1 MTRHAS
7 VHAAGV
13 VIAPKPLTEFVP
25 LYKGARDEIVTQWAM
40 KEIEKIGLLKMDFLG
55 LSTLTLLDDAVK
67 EIKRTEGVDIDLEKM
82 PMDDAKTYELFSNG
96 QTAGVFQFESSG
108 MRETLRK
115 AKPQR
120 FDDLIALNALY
131 RPGPLRA
138 GVIDDFIER
147 RHGRAEIKYEVPQMA
162 PILSDT
168 YGIIAYQE
176 QVMRCARDLA
186 GFTMGEADLLRKAM
200 GKKNPEVM
208 QAQRARFVKGAIERG
223 LNEKKAT
230 KVFDIMEYFAGYGFN
245 KSHSTAY
252 ALLAYQT
259 GYLKANYPWHFMAAL
274 LTIEAQNTEK
284 LSGYLQECKELGV
297 PVLPPDI
304 NVSELQFSVAKE
316 GIRFGLTAVKN
327 VGEGAIL
334 SMLGVRAAQKKI
346 ETLDRMCEEVDLRL
360 VNKRVLESLP
370 RRARSIRSMRATRSG
385 RKSRARCGARSCS
398 RRSIARSNMAAGV
411 RRIASTASRS
421 CSAAAARMTTAA
433 TIRCRRRR
441 ACRMRWPGPS
451 SSCSRSRRKRSACI

>member
-13 VIAPKPLTEFVP
+13 VIAPRPLTEFVP

-40 KEIEKIGLLKMDFLG
+40 KEIERIGLLKMDFLG

-67 EIKRTEGVDIDLEKM
+67 EIKRTEGVDIELEKL

-200 GKKNPEVM
+200 GKKNPVVM
-208 QAQRARFVKGAIERG
+208 QAQRERFVKGAIERG

-274 LTIEAQNTEK
+274 LTIESQNTDK

-304 NVSELQFSVAKE
+304 NVSELQFSVRQGRHPLRA
-316 GIRFGLTAVKN
+316 RR
-327 VGEGAIL
+327 GEERRRRRDPVDAR
-334 SMLGVRAAQKKI
+334 RARVA
-346 ETLDRMCEEVDLRL
+346 EEDRRRSIACAR
-360 VNKRVLESLP
+360 KPTCASSTSACSKASR
-370 RRARSIRSMRATRSG
+370 RRARSTRSMPTDAKWMEQPMHVRRAKLFTAGRSRDRTWRAASEG
-385 RKSRARCGARSCS
+385 SRARP
-398 RRSIARSNMAAGV
+398 V
-411 RRIASTASRS
+411 VPV
-421 CSAAAARMTTAA
+421 
-433 TIRCRRRR
+433 RRRR
-441 ACRMRWPGPS
+441 RGR
-451 SSCSRSRRKRSACI
+451 